1 MGYVRQSI
9 MVGVP
14 AVWELIRKGIVA
26 KVEKA
31 GKMGIFNKALGLKQ
45 FATTRKIPGLAG
57 LTDKIVFNAVKTQTG
72 GRLKIALTGGGSL
85 SASTQ
90 EFISN
95 AIVPLIQGESGEVS
109 NELPRTLWLIVRCLA
124 GYGLTES
131 VAMAVILHPAWMQY
145 GVAGCPVP
153 STEIK
158 VRSRS
163 GSAV

>member
-1 MGYVRQSI
+1 

-26 KVEKA
+26 KVEKT
-31 GKMGIFNKALGLKQ
+31 GKLGLFNKALGIKQ

-57 LTDKIVFNAVKTQTG
+57 LTDKVVFNAVKAQTG

-95 AIVPLIQGESGEVS
+95 AVVPLIQGKCE
-109 NELPRTLWLIVRCLA
+109 RRLA
-124 GYGLTES
+124 MFTMS
-131 VAMAVILHPAWMQY
+131 RVNPIADQILHLTLQDTA
-145 GVAGCPVP
+145 
-153 STEIK
+153 
-158 VRSRS
+158 
-163 GSAV
+163 